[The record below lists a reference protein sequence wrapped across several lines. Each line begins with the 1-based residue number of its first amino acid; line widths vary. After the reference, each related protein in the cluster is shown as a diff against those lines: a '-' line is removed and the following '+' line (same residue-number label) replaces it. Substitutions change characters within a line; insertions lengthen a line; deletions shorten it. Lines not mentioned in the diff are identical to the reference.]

1 MKNNIPNLIIK
12 IKDIDMTEET
22 LRNGLYGVTS
32 NLNNGINR
40 KLVIKK
46 IKQQLFPLIGSTL
59 RCIPIT
65 HLEGLDLNSVS
76 SLSSDKLGRLN
87 LKINLRM
94 GTEEGRNLA
103 ELLPKTLKKLLNKK
117 G

>member
-59 RCIPIT
+59 RSIPIT

-76 SLSSDKLGRLN
+76 SLSSDKMGRLN
-87 LKINLRM
+87 LKINLRK